1 MAEVQQL
8 VKTREYLARKP
19 EEREQVLKIF
29 QDSTPEVQDQI
40 LSQLTPASPSERA
53 EAMAPSLQWLAG
65 MEFMHV
71 LPESAQR
78 TVAGYLPG
86 ITAGAIQTGTTLAGA
101 ALGAATGPF
110 APVAVPALETAGSLA
125 GRKLNVA
132 LELEEPGT
140 IGDVVSIA
148 GPLATRGAAALP
160 LLSRVSR
167 AGRAVTQAADE
178 TATATQAAAT
188 QTAEEAAA
196 HAERVR
202 KAEQTAAA
210 ANTRAQQVYE
220 ARVQQAEQG
229 AAAKTTAQEA
239 KYERSLRQAH
249 TSAEEQTIAEQQ
261 AYQRQVQGYEEGV
274 QQHRTALTELQQM
287 PGQFRP
293 ETPSSTLYAAATK
306 ANPSVQL
313 PQTAAVAAELRATPE
328 GLQSI
333 ARGGVQDLAD
343 ELHTLAQQS
352 LAGDGL
358 AYARLQKIR
367 SDLGAEVG
375 RLRRQGGAEYRDVSR
390 LYGALEQ
397 DLGQSSAQV
406 LQAASRARRQEYAVE
421 ELHQMVQ
428 TGAPGIKRLSSG
440 AYQVDPGQ
448 LMTRAEKALNDTEK
462 LFGGS
467 FTPDERA
474 RILQQFE
481 LHQGLAP
488 IPRRPGDPPLPTQPR
503 EVPVPE
509 PVTPRSIMRPVP
521 VQPKDVGPAPTPVEA
536 PPPVDP
542 RRLLQP
548 PSAMRMMS
556 ELGVGGL
563 AAMYSGSVPGGV
575 KVGATIAG
583 ADLVEYAISKLALS
597 PRGRPILDRMMSA
610 SGTLEPETIPVLMN
624 AARALGIIGGETRQ
638 RP

>member
-1 MAEVQQL
+1 MAELQQL
-8 VKTREYLARKP
+8 FKTKEYLARTP
-19 EEREQVLKIF
+19 EEREQVLKLF
-29 QDSTPEVQDQI
+29 QDSTPDVQEQI
-40 LSQLTPASPSERA
+40 LAQLTPASPAERA
-53 EAMAPSLQWLAG
+53 EAIAPSLQWLPG

-78 TVAGYLPG
+78 AVARQLPG
-86 ITAGAIQTGTTLAGA
+86 ITAGAIQTGTSLAGA
-101 ALGAATGPF
+101 ALGTTVGGPVGG
-110 APVAVPALETAGSLA
+110 VAGEMAGSYG

-132 LELEEPGT
+132 LGLEEPGAV
-140 IGDVVSIA
+140 GDIA
-148 GPLATRGAAALP
+148 AVALPPVARGVTAAIPAAA
-160 LLSRVSR
+160 RFSR
-167 AGRAVTQAADE
+167 AGRAVTEAGEQTAA
-178 TATATQAAAT
+178 ATQAAEQ
-188 QTAEEAAA
+188 QTIAEAAA
-196 HAERVR
+196 HAAQVS
-202 KAEQTAAA
+202 KAEQGAAA

-220 ARVQQAEQG
+220 ARVQQAEQT
-229 AAAKTTAQEA
+229 ATAKTAAQEA
-239 KYERSLRQAH
+239 KYERSVREAH
-249 TSAEEQTIAEQQ
+249 RTAEEQTIAQQQ
-261 AYQRQVQGYEEGV
+261 AYQQQVQGYERAT
-274 QQHRTALTELQQM
+274 QQHRTALTELQAI

-293 ETPSSTLYAAATK
+293 ETPSSTLYAAAAK
-306 ANPSVQL
+306 ANPQVEL
-313 PQTAAVAAELRATPE
+313 RQTAALAEELMGTPE
-328 GLQSI
+328 GLQTI
-333 ARGGVQDLAD
+333 QRGGVQSLAE
-343 ELHTLAQQS
+343 ELHDLAQQS
-352 LAGDGL
+352 LARDGL
-358 AYARLQKIR
+358 SYARLQKVR
-367 SDLGAEVG
+367 ADLGAEVG
-375 RLRRQGGAEYRDVSR
+375 RLRRQGGAEYRDVAR

-421 ELHQMVQ
+421 ELSQMVQ

-481 LHQGLAP
+481 RHQGLAP
-488 IPRRPGDPPLPTQPR
+488 IPRRPGEPPGPVAPR
-503 EVPVPE
+503 EVAVPE
-509 PVTPRSIMRPVP
+509 AVTPRSIMRPVP
-521 VQPKDVGPAPTPVEA
+521 VTPKDVGPPPTPVEA

-542 RRLLQP
+542 RTLLQP

-624 AARALGIIGGETRQ
+624 AARALGILGGETRQ